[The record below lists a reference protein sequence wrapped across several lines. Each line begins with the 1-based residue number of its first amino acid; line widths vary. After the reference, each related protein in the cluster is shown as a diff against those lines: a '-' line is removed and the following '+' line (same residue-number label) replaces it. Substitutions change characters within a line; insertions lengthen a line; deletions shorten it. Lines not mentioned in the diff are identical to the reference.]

1 MAMAAALPALVG
13 VCRTATALVFALSL
27 SASARAQVP
36 APDFSEM
43 SIEDL
48 MRIDVTSVS
57 RKEQRA
63 ADVAT
68 AVFVITHDDIRR
80 SGMTS
85 IPDLLRLAPGVDVG
99 QINANKWAVSVR
111 GFNAMRANK
120 LLVLVD
126 GRSAYNRLFSGVF
139 WDEQDVMIDDI
150 ERIEVIR
157 GPGAAI
163 WGANA
168 VNGVINIITKVA
180 ADTQG
185 GLVRVDGG
193 LSGRQGAARYG
204 GAFGATRYR
213 VFSQWTSREPGL
225 TAPGIG
231 AGDESHA
238 VTAGFRADRATRPG
252 ALLVEGALTIGRTN
266 ALWQNLDP
274 QTSARL
280 PISTDHSDA
289 QSGHVLGRLTHAR
302 QGGAILQFQG
312 FIDIANRQ
320 EPIADF
326 DRRTIDVE
334 SQYHT
339 VHGRHALVAGAGY
352 RFISERFDGH
362 SGIMLIP
369 SASTASVTTAFIQDE
384 MAFFGSRLA
393 VTLGSQ
399 FQYDSD
405 AAGGVQPTARAIWK
419 ALPRQRV
426 WAAASRA
433 LRTPSLEDRG
443 IHVTLPGVPT
453 ESGLPLIVT
462 VSGNAAAK
470 TEELVEVEA
479 GYRIEIG
486 TRASIDV
493 TGFAGRYEHLQMR
506 EPGARV
512 ISLVPVPQILVELR
526 TGNQLEATTRG
537 LEVAAVWTPVPSWRI
552 DGNYSAF
559 GINPSLAPGS
569 LDVAAG
575 TTDGAAPAHKW
586 QLRSEFS
593 YGARARFNVS
603 IFHSGPLV
611 RSRIDS
617 YTRADLNAEWRFT
630 SQLSAMVIGQNLLNE
645 AQTEFS
651 GADSLILSTMV
662 PRSGAVRL
670 RWTFQ

>member
-1 MAMAAALPALVG
+1 
-13 VCRTATALVFALSL
+13 
-27 SASARAQVP
+27 
-36 APDFSEM
+36 
-43 SIEDL
+43 
-48 MRIDVTSVS
+48 
-57 RKEQRA
+57 
-63 ADVAT
+63 
-68 AVFVITHDDIRR
+68 
-80 SGMTS
+80 
-85 IPDLLRLAPGVDVG
+85 
-99 QINANKWAVSVR
+99 
-111 GFNAMRANK
+111 
-120 LLVLVD
+120 
-126 GRSAYNRLFSGVF
+126 
-139 WDEQDVMIDDI
+139 
-150 ERIEVIR
+150 
-157 GPGAAI
+157 
-163 WGANA
+163 

-339 VHGRHALVAGAGY
+339 VLGRHDLVAGAGY
-352 RFISERFDGH
+352 RFISEHLDGH
-362 SGIMLIP
+362 PGLRLIP

-384 MAFFGSRLA
+384 MVFFGSRLA

-419 ALPRQRV
+419 GLPRQRV

-443 IHVTLPGVPT
+443 IYVTLPGGPA

-462 VSGNAAAK
+462 VSGNAAAQ
-470 TEELVEVEA
+470 TEELVELEA
-479 GYRIEIG
+479 GYRLEIG
-486 TRASIDV
+486 QRASIDV
-493 TGFAGRYEHLQMR
+493 TGFEGRYDH
-506 EPGARV
+506 
-512 ISLVPVPQILVELR
+512 LR
-526 TGNQLEATTRG
+526 TFETEAPIVSFIPTPQVLVTTRAGNQLEATTRG
-537 LEVAAVWTPVPSWRI
+537 LEVTGAWEPVPFWRLN
-552 DGNYSAF
+552 GSYSAF
-559 GINPSLAPGS
+559 RITPHLAPGS
-569 LDVAAG
+569 SDASAA
-575 TTDGAAPAHKW
+575 TTDGDAPRHKW

-593 YGARARFNVS
+593 PGARARFNVS

-630 SQLSAMVIGQNLLNE
+630 NQLSAMVIGQNLLNE

-651 GADSLILSTMV
+651 GANSLILSTMV
-662 PRSGAVRL
+662 PRSVAVRL